1 MRQSAL
7 LLLSLALL
15 TSLLTSGW
23 ASDVAAEEPS
33 SCESPPAGTSSAV
46 ASDPATTENSRGNR
60 LARAGDPAAALEA
73 HTEAE
78 RLARASGERDV
89 ALRAGANAARDALDL
104 GQVDGL
110 RARLVA
116 LRGETESLP
125 SGDAQT
131 ALLLHI
137 GRSLARLSA
146 QEPSSVADAVATLRR
161 AEEAARASGDERLR
175 SFALGWQGEIYE
187 RGQRRA
193 EALDLTRRALFAA
206 QSADAIDA
214 LYRWQWQL
222 GRLRR
227 AEANGD
233 GALREYRAAATTL
246 ARMRAE
252 GSAPLSSDRSFARDV
267 EPLYDELVDLLLYR
281 ASTSEDAAAKHGL
294 LAEARNTIEDQKVA
308 ELRDYFRDDC
318 LDSERRAAPE
328 SVPGALVVYP
338 ILLPDRMELVVGS
351 ARGLESISVPVGR
364 ARLSAEVLALR
375 KLLEKRTTRQ
385 FLPHAEQLYDWLVR
399 PLESRLAEP
408 GISALVFVP
417 SGPLRTI
424 PLAALHDRNTHKFL
438 IERVPLAIT
447 PGLTLTDPKRIDR
460 ANVQL
465 LTAGISEAVQ
475 GFAPLGNVPDELA
488 AVGEVFPGK
497 NLLNDQFEIARFRET
512 LETKPFGIV
521 HIASHG
527 EFTADVSKSYLLAWD
542 GKISMTDLAAL
553 VGVTRFR
560 AQPLE
565 LLTLSACETAAG
577 DERAALGLAGVAVRS
592 GARSALATLWSVNDE
607 ASAQLLA
614 EFYRA
619 LGDPQVSRAQALQR
633 AQVKVMQIYRWR
645 HPGYW
650 SPYLL
655 ISNWL

>member
-1 MRQSAL
+1 VL
-7 LLLSLALL
+7 LLLSLAFLAP
-15 TSLLTSGW
+15 GRAFD
-23 ASDVAAEEPS
+23 ASAAEPS
-33 SCESPPAGTSSAV
+33 SCESPPDGKSAGTGD
-46 ASDPATTENSRGNR
+46 DPAAAENARGNR

-73 HTEAE
+73 HAEAE
-78 RLARASGERDV
+78 RLARAHGERDL
-89 ALRAGANAARDALDL
+89 ALRAGANAARDAFDL

-125 SGDAQT
+125 AGDAQA

-146 QEPSSVADAVATLRR
+146 SEPSAVADAVATLRV
-161 AEEAARASGDERLR
+161 ADTAARAANDDRLR
-175 SFALGWQGEIYE
+175 SFALGWQGELYE

-206 QSADAIDA
+206 QSADAVDA

-227 AEANGD
+227 AEGDGD
-233 GALREYRAAATTL
+233 GALRQYRAAAATL

-252 GSAPLSSDRSFARDV
+252 GTAPLSSDRSFARDV

-281 ASTSEDAAAKHGL
+281 ASTTEDAAERHEL

-308 ELRDYFRDDC
+308 ELRDYFQDDC
-318 LDSERRAAPE
+318 LDSQRRAAPE

-351 ARGLESISVPVGR
+351 AHGLESISVPVGR
-364 ARLSAEVLALR
+364 ARLSAEVHALR
-375 KLLEKRTTRQ
+375 TLLEKRTTRQ

-399 PLESRLAEP
+399 PLEARLAEP

-424 PLAALHDRNTHKFL
+424 PLAALHDRDTHRFL

-465 LTAGISEAVQ
+465 LTAGVSEAVQ
-475 GFAPLGNVPDELA
+475 GFPPLENVQDELA

-497 NLLNDQFEIARFRET
+497 SLLNDQFEIARFT
-512 LETKPFGIV
+512 DALETKPFGIV

-527 EFTADVSKSYLLAWD
+527 EFTADASQSFLLTWD

-607 ASAQLLA
+607 ASAQLLS

-633 AQVKVMQIYRWR
+633 AQMKVMQIHRWR